1 MNEKQASPEAIF
13 KMKKE
18 KCTKKFA
25 SASLEGVAEFWNIL
39 FGEKR
44 PRKKLEKNMPGRQ
57 RLKNKEKNLK
67 IEKKGRKKLRKKS

>member
-18 KCTKKFA
+18 KFKKKFA

-39 FGEKR
+39 FGKKR
-44 PRKKLEKNMPGRQ
+44 PRKKIGKKYAWKAEAGKKENNWKTEK
-57 RLKNKEKNLK
+57 KEK
-67 IEKKGRKKLRKKS
+67 EKK